1 MKTRNT
7 NKLLQYSTLS
17 TAFLLAGKVEAQ
29 TEYHEFDPYLPLTN
43 ASEVFIDVNDDGVD
57 DFSFEFAKS
66 WGTSSTGYAGDDF
79 IFNAKQFGE
88 NEMMIASLPA
98 VEFYSSIFTVYC
110 SFPSTLGVKQLA
122 ENTIIDVFKEFGKA
136 DVMARVDQ
144 CGFYG
149 ADGEQGE
156 WLLEGGTKDYFVGF
170 RTNDIS
176 GYYGWMRIRHYDF
189 GDVDYVK
196 DFYLNDA
203 IGSGVQTPDLD
214 NMVAPAPDN
223 LNLFYGGDG
232 KLMLEFNAASDEDS
246 LQEYRVILRNTIFTS
261 ELTATICETTLPG
274 NYITVNKTGA
284 STYVADLSTLTTD
297 WVGNTL
303 EEGDGVSA
311 YVYNKFNYPVTML
324 NGLSPESNER
334 TLSDDVA
341 IHNNVNNE
349 TQVWLHDNVL
359 HIIAT
364 NNNIEQIVIY
374 DILGRIVYA
383 EPLSES
389 QNHISIPNQLNQGIY
404 VVSMVTADGVISRQ
418 IKL

>member
-66 WGTSSTGYAGDDF
+66 WGTSSTGYAGDNF

-311 YVYNKFNYPVTML
+311 YVYSKFNYPVTML
-324 NGLSPESNER
+324 NGLSPESNDL
-334 TLSDDVA
+334 TLSNHVA
-341 IHNNVNNE
+341 INAYAVEGIQVWQHNNMIHVTSENNSINAIMVSDISGRKLM
-349 TQVWLHDNVL
+349 QQN
-359 HIIAT
+359 IAGAQ
-364 NNNIEQIVIY
+364 EY
-374 DILGRIVYA
+374 
-383 EPLSES
+383 
-389 QNHISIPNQLNQGIY
+389 QLPVDLTPGIY
-404 VVSMVTADGVISRQ
+404 LVTVATANGNYTTQ
-418 IKL
+418 LFL

>member
-66 WGTSSTGYAGDDF
+66 WGTSSTGYAGDNF

-203 IGSGVQTPDLD
+203 IGSGVQTPDLE

-311 YVYNKFNYPVTML
+311 YVYSKFNYPVTML
-324 NGLSPESNER
+324 NGLSPESNDL
-334 TLSDDVA
+334 TLSNHVA
-341 IHNNVNNE
+341 INAYAVEGIQVWQHNNMIHVTSENNSINAIMVSDISGRKLM
-349 TQVWLHDNVL
+349 QQN
-359 HIIAT
+359 IAGAQ
-364 NNNIEQIVIY
+364 EY
-374 DILGRIVYA
+374 
-383 EPLSES
+383 
-389 QNHISIPNQLNQGIY
+389 QLPVDLTPGIY
-404 VVSMVTADGVISRQ
+404 LVTVATANGNYTTQ
-418 IKL
+418 LFL

>member
-66 WGTSSTGYAGDDF
+66 WGTSSTGYAGDNF

-203 IGSGVQTPDLD
+203 IGSGVQTPDLE

-232 KLMLEFNAASDEDS
+232 KLMLEFNAASDENS

-311 YVYNKFNYPVTML
+311 YVYSKFNYPVTML
-324 NGLSPESNER
+324 NGLSPESNDL
-334 TLSDDVA
+334 TLSNHVA
-341 IHNNVNNE
+341 INAYAVEGIQVWQHNNMIHVTSENNSINAIMVSDISGRKLM
-349 TQVWLHDNVL
+349 QQN
-359 HIIAT
+359 IAGAQ
-364 NNNIEQIVIY
+364 EY
-374 DILGRIVYA
+374 
-383 EPLSES
+383 
-389 QNHISIPNQLNQGIY
+389 QLPVDLTPGIY
-404 VVSMVTADGVISRQ
+404 LVTVATANGNYTTQ
-418 IKL
+418 LFL